1 MSLISLDVNKAWPQK
16 DARLFVGDG
25 SPEQFSRIG
34 WGGAQ
39 HQFSLYIHGYKAGGD
54 VLLQHAIA
62 SKSPEQL
69 DTLIFPILFM
79 YRQFIELELKWIFLV
94 FSDSDRSEKRTFIND
109 SSHDLIKLWQK
120 AKNILLK
127 DATPR
132 EREDINIVEDYIKQ
146 FHEIDK
152 SSFSFRYPITKDL
165 DQILNTQH
173 RINLSNLLQRMN
185 ELYQF
190 FRGANEKLSSLKDYR
205 YDMENY
211 FSL

>member
-1 MSLISLDVNKAWPQK
+1 MSLISLDVNKTWPQK
-16 DARLFVGDG
+16 NARLFVGDG
-25 SPEQFSRIG
+25 APEQFSRIG
-34 WGGAQ
+34 WGDAS
-39 HQFSLYIHGYKAGGD
+39 HQFSLYIQGYKTGGD

-69 DTLIFPILFM
+69 DILIFPILFM

-109 SSHDLIKLWQK
+109 SSHDLIKLWKK
-120 AKNILLK
+120 AKNILLEN
-127 DATPR
+127 ATPI
-132 EREDINIVEDYIKQ
+132 ERNDVSIVEDYIKQ

-190 FRGANEKLSSLKDYR
+190 FRGANGKLSSLRDYR
-205 YDMENY
+205 HDMENY
-211 FSL
+211 FGL